1 MLGSAPSVT
10 QSSQSELR
18 QLPVDQI
25 RKGRYQPRTRMD
37 EAALEELAASI
48 SSQGIVQPLLVR
60 ETAGGGYE
68 LIAGERRWRA
78 AQLAGLTE
86 VPAVVRRVPDEAA
99 LAVGLIENIQRSDL
113 TALEEA
119 DGFQRLIDEYGH
131 TQEDVARAVGKS
143 RSHVAN
149 TLRLLALPPG
159 AREHLEAGR
168 LTAGHARALLASEDA
183 ERLADYVVAGGLSV
197 RATEKLVQGQ
207 SGGKS
212 KGRSSS
218 SAPKTGR
225 IPEKDA
231 DTRALEQSLT
241 ETLGLTVDITPKDE
255 DRGSVTIHYQSL
267 EQLDDLLAKLSIP
280 QGPAQGTAVVSDALF
295 GPEDDAEEV
304 DAFQTYATLDGE
316 DSNPLPKATS
326 SDPEELDVNESDAE
340 NSVAEEPD
348 PETSD
353 GESSDGEDSDIHES
367 DPGEW
372 LEEADDSTG
381 SEEGSAFESLMAQT
395 ESLLTSGEFSGDD
408 LDTNSATEEDVA
420 SDDQRASSGDGG
432 ASALISG
439 LLTALD
445 AEASASVEPR
455 EVEPA
460 DGEDMG
466 EDPQKKNTPGD
477 PDNAES
483 LSSENG
489 SGPKAGPDDEIEF
502 ID

>member
-1 MLGSAPSVT
+1 
-10 QSSQSELR
+10 
-18 QLPVDQI
+18 
-25 RKGRYQPRTRMD
+25 
-37 EAALEELAASI
+37 
-48 SSQGIVQPLLVR
+48 
-60 ETAGGGYE
+60 
-68 LIAGERRWRA
+68 
-78 AQLAGLTE
+78 
-86 VPAVVRRVPDEAA
+86 
-99 LAVGLIENIQRSDL
+99 
-113 TALEEA
+113 
-119 DGFQRLIDEYGH
+119 
-131 TQEDVARAVGKS
+131 
-143 RSHVAN
+143 
-149 TLRLLALPPG
+149 
-159 AREHLEAGR
+159 
-168 LTAGHARALLASEDA
+168 
-183 ERLADYVVAGGLSV
+183 
-197 RATEKLVQGQ
+197 
-207 SGGKS
+207 
-212 KGRSSS
+212 
-218 SAPKTGR
+218 
-225 IPEKDA
+225 
-231 DTRALEQSLT
+231 
-241 ETLGLTVDITPKDE
+241 
-255 DRGSVTIHYQSL
+255 
-267 EQLDDLLAKLSIP
+267 
-280 QGPAQGTAVVSDALF
+280 VVSDALF

-353 GESSDGEDSDIHES
+353 GETSDGEDSDIHES

-408 LDTNSATEEDVA
+408 LDTDSANGEDVA

-439 LLTALD
+439 LLSALD

-483 LSSENG
+483 L
-489 SGPKAGPDDEIEF
+489 
-502 ID
+502 